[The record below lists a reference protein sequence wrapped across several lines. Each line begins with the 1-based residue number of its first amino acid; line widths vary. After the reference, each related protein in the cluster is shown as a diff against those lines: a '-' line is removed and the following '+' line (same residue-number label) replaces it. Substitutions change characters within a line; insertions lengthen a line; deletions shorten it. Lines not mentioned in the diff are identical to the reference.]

1 MSHRVLIVE
10 NENTTFETVDLLRPG
25 TLSGLQFERKD
36 WSWPTVERLKICAP
50 QLIVAHGAA
59 NSTPLVQL
67 LSVVRDAG
75 IEAATLAIVPNSI
88 SADLFSAIVRVADDF
103 LVLPLRGAEFEER
116 IARLLGPQ
124 ECDRSVWNI
133 PTELNQLVGADPA
146 FLRLVQQVPLLAAAQ
161 APVLL
166 TGETGTGKEL
176 FAHALHSLSSACNGP
191 FIPVDCGAIPEHLL
205 ENELFGHV
213 RGAYTDAR
221 AEQKGLVALAHGGTL
236 FLDEVDALSL
246 TCQSKLLRFLQE
258 KSYRPLGDDQFH
270 AAEVRIIAASN
281 RDLSKCVSE
290 KTFRA
295 DLFYR
300 LNVLRLHLTA
310 LRERPRD
317 VALLSRHFVTQL
329 HCPGEP
335 RKILSMPSLGKLER
349 YQWPGNVR
357 ELHNII
363 QRAVVC
369 TPGTV
374 IFPEQI
380 CIPDQ
385 PSRKNAGCNFRAA
398 RADAIRNFELSYIE
412 SLLRKHSGNIT
423 KSAKE
428 AGKDRR
434 AFGRLV
440 KKYSVDRFQC

>member
-1 MSHRVLIVE
+1 MSHHVLIVE
-10 NENTTFETVDLLRPG
+10 DENTTAEAIDLLRPG
-25 TLSGLQFERKD
+25 TLAGLRFERKD
-36 WSWPTVERLKICAP
+36 WSWPTVERLRSCAP
-50 QLIVAHGAA
+50 QLIVANVAA
-59 NSTPLVQL
+59 DSPSVIRL
-67 LSVVRDAG
+67 LSAVRDAG
-75 IEAATLAIVPNSI
+75 IGTATLAIVSKTLP
-88 SADLFSAIVRVADDF
+88 ADLFSAVVRVADDF
-103 LVLPLRGAEFEER
+103 LVWPPSVVEFAER
-116 IARLLGPQ
+116 IARLLGPEQ
-124 ECDRSVWNI
+124 CDRSVWNI
-133 PTELNQLVGADPA
+133 PAELNQLVGADPA
-146 FLRLVQQVPLLAAAQ
+146 FLRLVQQVPLLAATQ
-161 APVLL
+161 VPVLI

-205 ENELFGHV
+205 ENELFGHA

-221 AEQKGLVALAHGGTL
+221 TEQKGLVALAHGGTL
-236 FLDEVDALSL
+236 FLDEVDALST

-258 KSYRPLGDDQFH
+258 KTYRPLGADQFH

-281 RDLSKCVSE
+281 RDLPKCVAE

-310 LRERPRD
+310 LRERPSD
-317 VALLSRHFVTQL
+317 VALLSRHFVNQL
-329 HCPGEP
+329 HTPGEP
-335 RKILSMPSLGKLER
+335 RKTLSAASIAKLER
-349 YQWPGNVR
+349 YNWPGNVR
-357 ELHNII
+357 ELHNTI
-363 QRAVVC
+363 QRAAVC

-374 IFPEQI
+374 IFPEQL
-380 CIPDQ
+380 CIPESPAID
-385 PSRKNAGCNFRAA
+385 RAGTSFRAA
-398 RADAIRNFELSYIE
+398 RADVIRNFELSYIE

-423 KSAKE
+423 QSAKE